1 MYSTFSVSGG
11 TIQVYASTP
20 FKLRKG
26 LHKEAAK
33 WISERHRRDFRD
45 RADVM
50 PVLISHLTQA
60 HEEARAQAMLA
71 VLKVRMAVCACMV
84 FLSLFC

>member
-1 MYSTFSVSGG
+1 M
-11 TIQVYASTP
+11 
-20 FKLRKG
+20 RKA
-26 LHKEAAK
+26 LHKEAAA
-33 WISERHRRDFRD
+33 WISARHRKSFRD

-71 VLKVRMAVCACMV
+71 VLKVR
-84 FLSLFC
+84 L

>member
-1 MYSTFSVSGG
+1 MRNDALVPPDLF
-11 TIQVYASTP
+11 QVYASTP

-26 LHKEAAK
+26 LHKEAAQ
-33 WISERHRRDFRD
+33 WISDRHRRDFRD

-50 PVLISHLTQA
+50 PILINHLTQA

-71 VLKVRMAVCACMV
+71 VLKVQRKE
-84 FLSLFC
+84 LLG

>member
-1 MYSTFSVSGG
+1 MGLCFVRNRRGK
-11 TIQVYASTP
+11 VYASTP
-20 FKLRKG
+20 FKMRKA
-26 LHKEAAK
+26 LHKEAAE
-33 WISERHRRDFRD
+33 WISARHRTSFRD

-71 VLKVRMAVCACMV
+71 VLKVR
-84 FLSLFC
+84 L